1 LTSKVLDKQH
11 KLADKFRGK
20 TLEEAR
26 KIVVF
31 SVKNFLVD
39 RFRGDNSRNKREVQ
53 APVNPDTGEILD
65 TPAGA
70 DSLDEILPPGELNQV
85 VQEVQRIL
93 APKNPD
99 IAKDIPLYFDFLM
112 DGTPDSKIIGNK
124 MLPFLQDRPMS
135 PQAWSKGYKNVIK
148 TVLDNHLTKQASVSS
163 ATFERVASLVSATG
177 GGKVAL
183 QESTIKVLGY
193 EQQLETLQSS
203 FTGYAAEAL
212 YKHVSETHRT
222 LSDHPTFENVPG
234 FVNWDYGSPKKQGD
248 VWSCRVWIKS
258 SPVIPMASG
267 DSQGNLL
274 LKVKFGDQVN
284 VELVLDNQE
293 TIFSKTLSVTS
304 ASPSMI
310 ASYCAEAWTK
320 ALTGRA

>member
-1 LTSKVLDKQH
+1 MIL
-11 KLADKFRGK
+11 
-20 TLEEAR
+20 
-26 KIVVF
+26 
-31 SVKNFLVD
+31 
-39 RFRGDNSRNKREVQ
+39 Q
-53 APVNPDTGEILD
+53 AK
-65 TPAGA
+65 
-70 DSLDEILPPGELNQV
+70 QV

-148 TVLDNHLTKQASVSS
+148 TVLDNHLTRQASVSS

-183 QESTIKVLGY
+183 QESTMRVLGY

-212 YKHVSETHRT
+212 VEHVSETHRS

-234 FVNWDYGSPKKQGD
+234 FLNWDYGSPRKQGD
-248 VWSCRVWIKS
+248 IWSCRAWVKS
-258 SPVIPMASG
+258 SPLIPMASG

-274 LKVKFGDQVN
+274 LKIKFGDQVQ
-284 VELVLDNQE
+284 VELVLDNRE
-293 TIFSKTLSVTS
+293 VIFSKSFSGTS
-304 ASPSMI
+304 ASTSMV
-310 ASYCAEAWTK
+310 ATYCAEAWVK
-320 ALTGRA
+320 VLTGRA